1 MISAARTTKP
11 AKKAQLNGLAQL
23 VPPLQNGDQMTQKE
37 FHRRYLAMP
46 KGIKAELIDGVVY
59 MASPVRYENH
69 GEPHWNLACW
79 SGFYGAHTPG
89 VKGGDNATLLGL
101 RGEQEPQPDLCLR
114 IEEEFGGQSRVDD
127 EGYLAGG
134 PEWIGEISS
143 STVSLDLNKKFDV
156 YQENGVLEYVVW
168 RVDDEEID
176 WFILKRGKYQRLA
189 KTKDG
194 LYKSKV
200 FPGLWLDPTAI
211 IKGDMIKVL
220 DIVKQGIASP
230 EHRRFVEKLRAKK
243 K

>member
-1 MISAARTTKP
+1 MISPARTAKETK
-11 AKKAQLNGLAQL
+11 ARLNGQAQS

-69 GEPHWNLACW
+69 GQPHGDLACW
-79 SGFYGAHTPG
+79 SGFYAAHTPG
-89 VKGGDNATLLGL
+89 ASGGDNATLLGL

-114 IEEEFGGQSRVDD
+114 ILEEFGGQSRVDD

-143 STVSLDLNKKFDV
+143 STVSLDLNKKFNL
-156 YQENGVLEYVVW
+156 YQENGILEYMVW
-168 RVDDEEID
+168 RVEDQEID

-189 KTKDG
+189 KTKAG
-194 LYKSKV
+194 LFKCKV
-200 FPGLWLDPTAI
+200 FPGLWLDPAALI
-211 IKGDMIKVL
+211 AGDMLKVL
-220 DIVKQGIASP
+220 DIVQQGIASP
-230 EHRRFVEKLRAKK
+230 EHRRFVEKLRARKK
-243 K
+243 